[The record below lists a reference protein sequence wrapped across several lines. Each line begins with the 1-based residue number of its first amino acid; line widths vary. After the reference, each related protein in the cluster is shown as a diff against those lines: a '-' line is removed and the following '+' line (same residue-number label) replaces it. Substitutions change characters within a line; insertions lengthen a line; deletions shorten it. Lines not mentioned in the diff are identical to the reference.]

1 MNILE
6 NLYVVESPTDLLILK
21 LGLFISL
28 IFALSF
34 LALLFGST
42 IFSVVH
48 FSKAKSEN
56 DDSLLAYSKLI
67 SGLVTKVWFRML
79 FGILPMFAFIFFFT
93 QLYAEQIPTA
103 SGNLLLAFIL
113 FLIGLCSAVFY
124 KTVFSSTNVKEI
136 TNTFPVKVAWLG
148 IILIFVSAFIFV
160 AYFQAS
166 IVNGEESF
174 FSILFSANSLLYFML
189 FISLSFGLTAAV
201 VVAKLNGN
209 TEEKFTEYGKY
220 FSAQTGMIFS
230 FLHPLLFALII
241 LSVPIGGLSLLY
253 FGIAAFA
260 LLLMLISS
268 IQFYYSFK
276 NSDSRSTSIVF
287 VFILLFSLL
296 VYSVQLS
303 SETSSKKEII
313 KKGELELF
321 S

>member
-6 NLYVVESPTDLLILK
+6 NLYVVESSTDLLILK

-34 LALLFGST
+34 LALLLGST

-48 FSKAKSEN
+48 FSKAKSNN
-56 DDSLLAYSKLI
+56 DNSILAYSKFT
-67 SGLVTKVWFRML
+67 SGLVTKMWFRML
-79 FGILPMFAFIFFFT
+79 FGVLPMFASIFFFT
-93 QLYAEQIPTA
+93 QLYADRIPTA

-113 FLIGLCSAVFY
+113 FMLGLCSAVFY
-124 KTVFSSTNVKEI
+124 KTLFSSEDVKEI
-136 TNTFPVKVAWLG
+136 TNTFPAKIAW
-148 IILIFVSAFIFV
+148 VSIGFLLLAAFILVSYLQLTV
-160 AYFQAS
+160 A
-166 IVNGEESF
+166 NGEGSF
-174 FSILFSANSLLYFML
+174 FAILFSSNSLLYFML

-201 VVAKLNGN
+201 VVAKLNRN
-209 TEEKFTEYGKY
+209 AEKSFTEYGRY

-230 FLHPLLFALII
+230 FLHPLLFTIII
-241 LSVPIGGLSLLY
+241 LSVPLSGLSFLY
-253 FGIAAFA
+253 FGIASVV

-276 NSDSRSTSIVF
+276 SSETRSTSIVF
-287 VFILLFSLL
+287 VFVLLLSFL

-303 SETSSKKEII
+303 SETSSKKEMIQ
-313 KKGELELF
+313 KGELELF